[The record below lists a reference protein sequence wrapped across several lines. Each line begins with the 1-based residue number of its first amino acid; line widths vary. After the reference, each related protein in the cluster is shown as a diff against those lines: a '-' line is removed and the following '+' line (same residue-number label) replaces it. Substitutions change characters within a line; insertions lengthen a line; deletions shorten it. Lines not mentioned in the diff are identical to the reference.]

1 MNRAKNI
8 LKLILFLLTVLII
21 GFFVF
26 SCSRLSGDVVKIEN
40 FAGTAYDTYPAQY
53 RLQFSVSGA
62 QLLSSEGQLIFET
75 VTAKGNMIELSSAGE
90 IYYFIVI
97 DKSRLYCSKLNEYF
111 YLKVNNV

>member
-1 MNRAKNI
+1 MKRAKNI
-8 LKLILFLLTVLII
+8 LKLILFILTAVLI
-21 GFFVF
+21 GFIVF
-26 SCSRLSGDVVKIEN
+26 SWSRLSGDTVKIGN
-40 FAGTAYDTYPAQY
+40 YAGTDYDTYPTQY
-53 RLQFSVSGA
+53 RLQFSLSGA